1 MFNKKKLLLAT
12 GLLALAGTANA
23 AYEIKLD
30 NKDTITFGGY
40 IQGDIRFIDG
50 NASSSLVNDDFWI
63 GHASKEDISNTRFS
77 ASSTRFNT
85 KYVHGDITG
94 FIEMDFYGGD
104 GNEKLTNSRHPRLR
118 HAFIKYK
125 NWTVGQTWSTFINTS
140 ALAEAADFGGPL
152 VASGFIRQDL
162 VRYTS
167 GNFQVAIENPE
178 SYGGSVGSKGYGNQ
192 DSVPDVVAK
201 YTFKGDWGNVA
212 ISGLARQLTPC
223 DTWAVDAND
232 KKTGP
237 CSAEGDSE
245 SAFGYGITGR
255 IKTFGKDDFRFQFH
269 GGNTG
274 RYVGAAAATDIV
286 GNKVEE
292 TTAIMVAYRHF
303 WSDSLRSNVFY
314 GNTETEETNRDRT
327 HWGINIFK
335 SITPKLSYG
344 FEIGN
349 FEMAEQDADSD
360 YAQLSV
366 KYVL

>member
-1 MFNKKKLLLAT
+1 MFNKKNFLLAT

-23 AYEIKLD
+23 AYEIKLTD
-30 NKDTITFGGY
+30 QDKIIFGGF
-40 IQGDIRFIDG
+40 IQGDIRYIDG

-63 GHASKEDISNTRFS
+63 GHATKEEISNTRFS
-77 ASSTRFNT
+77 ANSTRFNT
-85 KYVHGDITG
+85 KYVHGDLTG
-94 FIEMDFYGGD
+94 FIEMDFYGGG

-125 NWTVGQTWSTFINTS
+125 EWTVGQTWSTFINTS
-140 ALAEAADFGGPL
+140 ALAEAADFAGPL

-162 VRYTS
+162 VRYTT

-192 DSVPDVVAK
+192 DSIPDVIAK

-212 ISGLARQLTPC
+212 IAGLARQLTS
-223 DTWAVDAND
+223 VSGND
-232 KKTGP
+232 
-237 CSAEGDSE
+237 E

-255 IKTFGKDDFRFQFH
+255 IKTFGKDDLRFQFH

-286 GNKVEE
+286 GEEVEE
-292 TTAIMVAYRHF
+292 TTAIMVSYRHF
-303 WSDSLRSNVFY
+303 WNESLRTNVFY
-314 GNTETEETNRDRT
+314 GNTETEETDRDRT

>member
-1 MFNKKKLLLAT
+1 MFNSKKSLLVTSLFV
-12 GLLALAGTANA
+12 LAGAANA
-23 AYEIKLD
+23 SYEIKLSD
-30 NKDTITFGGY
+30 EDTITFGGY
-40 IQGDIRFIDG
+40 IQGDIRYIDG

-63 GHASKEDISNTRFS
+63 GHVTNEEISNTRFS

-162 VRYTS
+162 VRYTV
-167 GNFQVAIENPE
+167 GGFQMAIENPE

-192 DSVPDVVAK
+192 DSVPDVIGK

-212 ISGLARQLTPC
+212 IAAVARQLTSVT
-223 DTWAVDAND
+223 DNE
-232 KKTGP
+232 K
-237 CSAEGDSE
+237 SAL
-245 SAFGYGITGR
+245 GYGITGR
-255 IKTFGKDDFRFQFH
+255 VKTFGKDDFRFQFH

-286 GNKVEE
+286 GEEVEE

-303 WSDSLRSNVFY
+303 WSDDLRSNVFY
-314 GNTETEETNRDRT
+314 GNTETKETDRDRT

-335 SITPKLSYG
+335 NITPKLSYG
-344 FEIGN
+344 IEIGN
-349 FEMAEQDADSD
+349 FEAANLEDGADSD
-360 YAQLSV
+360 YAQVSI

>member
-23 AYEIKLD
+23 AYEIKLSD
-30 NKDTITFGGY
+30 KDTITFGGF
-40 IQGDIRFIDG
+40 IQGDIRYIDG

-77 ASSTRFNT
+77 ANSTRFNT
-85 KYVHGDITG
+85 KYVHGDLTG
-94 FIEMDFYGGD
+94 FIEMDFYGGG

-125 NWTVGQTWSTFINTS
+125 EWTVGQTWSTFINTS

-162 VRYTS
+162 VRYTT

-178 SYGGSVGSKGYGNQ
+178 SYGGSVGSKGYGNK
-192 DSVPDVVAK
+192 DSIPDVIAK

-212 ISGLARQLTPC
+212 VAGLARQLTSM
-223 DTWAVDAND
+223 
-232 KKTGP
+232 TGN
-237 CSAEGDSE
+237 EE

-286 GNKVEE
+286 GEEVEE
-292 TTAIMVAYRHF
+292 TTSIMVSYRHF
-303 WSDSLRSNVFY
+303 WNDSLRSNVFY
-314 GNTETEETNRDRT
+314 GNTTTEETDRDRT
-327 HWGINIFK
+327 HWGVNIFK

-360 YAQLSV
+360 YMQLSV

>member
-1 MFNKKKLLLAT
+1 MFKKNKLLLAT

-23 AYEIKLD
+23 SYEIKLTD
-30 NKDTITFGGY
+30 EDTITFGGY
-40 IQGDIRFIDG
+40 IQGDVRYIDG

-63 GHASKEDISNTRFS
+63 GHATKEDISNTRFS
-77 ASSTRFNT
+77 ANSTRFNT

-162 VRYTS
+162 VRYTM

-192 DSVPDVVAK
+192 DSVPDVIGK

-212 ISGLARQLTPC
+212 VAAVARQLTS
-223 DTWAVDAND
+223 A
-232 KKTGP
+232 TGN
-237 CSAEGDSE
+237 EE
-245 SAFGYGITGR
+245 SALGYGITGR
-255 IKTFGKDDFRFQFH
+255 IKVFGKDDFRFQFH
-269 GGNTG
+269 GGDTG

-286 GNKVEE
+286 GEEVEE
-292 TTAIMVAYRHF
+292 TTSVMVAYRHH
-303 WSDSLRSNVFY
+303 WNEEWRSNVFY
-314 GNTETEETNRDRT
+314 GNTETEETDRDRT
-327 HWGINIFK
+327 HWGVNVFK
-335 SITPKLSYG
+335 QITPKLSYG
-344 FEIGN
+344 IEIGN

-360 YAQLSV
+360 YAQVSV

>member
-1 MFNKKKLLLAT
+1 MFNKKKLFLAT
-12 GLLALAGTANA
+12 SLLALAGTAQA
-23 AYEIKLD
+23 GYEFKLTD
-30 NKDTITFGGY
+30 KDTITFGGY
-40 IQGDIRFIDG
+40 IQGDIRYIDG
-50 NASSSLVNDDFWI
+50 NARSTLTNDDFWI
-63 GHASKEDISNTRFS
+63 GHAVKEDISNTRMH
-77 ASSTRFNT
+77 ADSTRFNT

-94 FIEMDFYGGD
+94 FIEFDLFGGG

-162 VRYTS
+162 VRYTM

-178 SYGGSVGSKGYGNQ
+178 SYGGYVGSDGTGTK
-192 DSVPDVVAK
+192 DSVPDIIGK

-212 ISGLARQLTPC
+212 IAGVAKQLET
-223 DTWAVDAND
+223 
-232 KKTGP
+232 KGG
-237 CSAEGDSE
+237 ESE
-245 SAFGYGITGR
+245 SGFGYGITGR
-255 IKTFGKDDFRFQFH
+255 IKTFGKDDFRFQLH

-274 RYVGAAAATDIV
+274 RYVGAAAATDLV
-286 GNKVEE
+286 GEEVEE
-292 TTAIMVAYRHF
+292 TTSIMVAYRHF
-303 WSDSLRSNVFY
+303 WSESIRSNVFY
-314 GNTETEETNRDRT
+314 GNTETDESDRDRT

-344 FEIGN
+344 LEIGN

-360 YAQLSV
+360 YAQVSV

>member
-1 MFNKKKLLLAT
+1 MFNKKKILLAT
-12 GLLALAGTANA
+12 GLLAMAGTANA
-23 AYEIKLD
+23 AYEIKLSD
-30 NKDTITFGGY
+30 KDTITFGGF
-40 IQGDIRFIDG
+40 IQGDIRYIDG

-63 GHASKEDISNTRFS
+63 GHATKEEISNTRFS
-77 ASSTRFNT
+77 ANSTRFNT
-85 KYVHGDITG
+85 KYVHGDLTG
-94 FIEMDFYGGD
+94 FIEMDFYGGG

-125 NWTVGQTWSTFINTS
+125 KWTVGQTWSTFINTS
-140 ALAEAADFGGPL
+140 ALAEAADFAGPL

-162 VRYTS
+162 VRYTT

-192 DSVPDVVAK
+192 DSIPDVIAK

-212 ISGLARQLTPC
+212 VAGLARQLTSM
-223 DTWAVDAND
+223 
-232 KKTGP
+232 TGN
-237 CSAEGDSE
+237 EE

-255 IKTFGKDDFRFQFH
+255 IKTIGKDDFRFQYH

-286 GNKVEE
+286 GEEVEE
-292 TTAIMVAYRHF
+292 TTSIMVSYRHF
-303 WSDSLRSNVFY
+303 WNETLRSNVFY
-314 GNTETEETNRDRT
+314 GNTETEETDRDRT
-327 HWGINIFK
+327 HWGVNIFK
-335 SITPKLSYG
+335 NITPKLSYG

-360 YAQLSV
+360 YVQLSV